1 MQIREITVTY
11 GGKLNLGD
19 YNSAHV
25 EISITGMLND
35 GEDARAAT
43 AVLFDQ
49 AKAASA
55 ELGGVPAF
63 VVGRAEDVEAVLAG
77 AVGRAGVGDAEV
89 PARAH
94 LAGLALG
101 RGRAPTAAHAVVAL
115 LAGRAVAGVAAREVA
130 ALLAERAHP
139 IAGAVRLGGAVR
151 HGAAP
156 AHAGLARATV
166 AVGRARRLDRAAIE
180 AEAAG
185 RGAVGAEELVAEA
198 HRRGPEVA
206 PRRDAVAGA
215 GARERLLGREPAA
228 RGDDRHPRGAHQN
241 RTVEDRVAWS
251 TSPPD
256 ENAWPG
262 S

>member
-1 MQIREITVTY
+1 MSALDHFVSLNIAVLTVSDTRTRD
-11 GGKLNLGD
+11 NDSSGD
-19 YNSAHV
+19 YLDGALRSAGH
-25 EISITGMLND
+25 
-35 GEDARAAT
+35 R
-43 AVLFDQ
+43 
-49 AKAASA
+49 
-55 ELGGVPAF
+55 
-63 VVGRAEDVEAVLAG
+63 
-77 AVGRAGVGDAEV
+77 
-89 PARAH
+89 
-94 LAGLALG
+94 
-101 RGRAPTAAHAVVAL
+101 
-115 LAGRAVAGVAAREVA
+115 VAAREVA